1 MSGKLVAM
9 LKALPNKSEYVFKSG
24 AFRHFAYNFSRQRRR
39 VAVKLKNP
47 RINRITFKTLRHWK
61 ATMEYAKTK
70 DVLYVME
77 ILGHRN
83 IKNTLK
89 YTHPVD
95 FKSDEYVCKVART
108 LQEACALVEAGFE
121 YVCDMDGAKIFG
133 KRG

>member
-1 MSGKLVAM
+1 
-9 LKALPNKSEYVFKSG
+9 
-24 AFRHFAYNFSRQRRR
+24 
-39 VAVKLKNP
+39 
-47 RINRITFKTLRHWK
+47 
-61 ATMEYAKTK
+61 MEYAKTK